1 MANIKHSDDRIGQ
14 MKFVK
19 RKVEGVLNDP
29 RLRYDYANRE
39 VGTLP
44 ADGRDGFKW
53 VSEVA
58 YKNIHRIVSRGYD
71 TTEVVEAGYGMTDVL
86 FIDYQARIPLL
97 EERKALDYLLVIALE
112 DGLSAPAVL
121 ARTIARGKNYI
132 TQSCGGSTLAYGHA
146 YASYDAT
153 GKMLTKYLAKVEED
167 GMSIADAAALLV
179 KENAKEDHLG
189 ISDRYLKDPTA
200 RKILDM
206 IDNNLSAVKTIK
218 YVPFMKEVV
227 KAAKAQLGNVDIDL
241 IGAMTAAMMD
251 LEFSADA
258 AWCIMAVTR
267 AFGASSHAIEELERE
282 DFDYLGSTLTPKEWY
297 DGPADREVPS
307 LDTRNG
313 FSGAQAD
320 DAKTWQ
326 KSWKEKE
333 ALFGSGYAIK
343 FYIEDPRKAAT
354 SKK

>member
-1 MANIKHSDDRIGQ
+1 MADIKHSDPRIAQ

-19 RKVEGVLNDP
+19 RKVEGTLNDP
-29 RLRYDYANRE
+29 RLRYDYSNRE

-44 ADGRDGFKW
+44 PDDREGFKW

-86 FIDYQARIPLL
+86 FIDYQARIPFV
-97 EERKALDYLLVIALE
+97 EEREVLDYLLVVMLD
-112 DGLSAPAVL
+112 DGLSNPAVL
-121 ARTIARGKNYI
+121 ARAIARGKNYI
-132 TQSCGGSTLAYGHA
+132 TQSCGGSVLAFGHA
-146 YASYDAT
+146 YASFDAT
-153 GKMLTKYLAKVEED
+153 GKMLNKYLAKVEEE
-167 GMSIADAAALLV
+167 GMSVADAAALLV

-200 RKILDM
+200 RKMLDFVEKK
-206 IDNNLSAVKTIK
+206 LPAVKEIK

-227 KAAKAQLGNVDIDL
+227 KAAKAQLGNVDVDI

-251 LEFSADA
+251 LDFSPEA
-258 AWCIMAVTR
+258 AWCIMSVTR
-267 AFGASSHAIEELERE
+267 AFGASAHAIEELERE
-282 DFDYLGSTLTPKEWY
+282 SFDYLGSQLTPKEWY

-313 FSGAQAD
+313 FAGAQATTAKEWQ
-320 DAKTWQ
+320 DA
-326 KSWKEKE
+326 WKEKE
-333 ALFGSGYAIK
+333 KLFGSGYAIK

-354 SKK
+354 SRK